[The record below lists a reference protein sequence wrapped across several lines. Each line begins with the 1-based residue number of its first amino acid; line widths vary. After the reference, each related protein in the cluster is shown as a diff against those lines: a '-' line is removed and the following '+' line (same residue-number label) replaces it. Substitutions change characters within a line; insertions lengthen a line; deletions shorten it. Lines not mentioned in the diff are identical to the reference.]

1 MAFNPTVPAKLH
13 ADGGQVRVAEVA
25 KDTDMERDEIT
36 QLVMR
41 LKRADERQRTPRVGA
56 AAPSP
61 VAAEWAA
68 NWQLPREVHD
78 YFMLEVR

>member
-1 MAFNPTVPAKLH
+1 MVLNPTLPAKLH
-13 ADGGQVRVAEVA
+13 ADGGQVQIAEIDV
-25 KDTDMERDEIT
+25 ERDEIT

-41 LKRADERQRTPRVGA
+41 LKRADERQRSPRMGA

-68 NWQLPREVHD
+68 NWQLPREVHE

>member
-1 MAFNPTVPAKLH
+1 MALNPTLPAKLH
-13 ADGGQVRVAEVA
+13 ADSGHVQVAEIDV
-25 KDTDMERDEIT
+25 ERDEIT

-41 LKRADERQRTPRVGA
+41 LKRADERQRSPRTGA

-61 VAAEWAA
+61 AAAEWAA

>member
-1 MAFNPTVPAKLH
+1 MALNPTLPANLH
-13 ADGGQVRVAEVA
+13 ADGGCVQVAEIDV
-25 KDTDMERDEIT
+25 ERDEIT

-41 LKRADERQRTPRVGA
+41 LKRADERQRSPRLGA
-56 AAPSP
+56 TAPSP

-68 NWQLPREVHD
+68 NWQLPREVHE